1 MKASN
6 FNSKLSVSKSV
17 VSKFNN
23 VKNSAMTGSIS
34 SYNMTGSI
42 SSYWYVT
49 NYYWYSQRQNGFPPF
64 LVFLPT
70 ICAKVKCQFSTVR

>member
-23 VKNSAMTGSIS
+23 SKNSAMTGGIS
-34 SYNMTGSI
+34 SYNMTGGI
-42 SSYWYVT
+42 SSY
-49 NYYWYSQRQNGFPPF
+49 
-64 LVFLPT
+64 
-70 ICAKVKCQFSTVR
+70 

>member
-6 FNSKLSVSKSV
+6 FNSKLSVNKSV

-42 SSYWYVT
+42 SSY
-49 NYYWYSQRQNGFPPF
+49 
-64 LVFLPT
+64 
-70 ICAKVKCQFSTVR
+70 